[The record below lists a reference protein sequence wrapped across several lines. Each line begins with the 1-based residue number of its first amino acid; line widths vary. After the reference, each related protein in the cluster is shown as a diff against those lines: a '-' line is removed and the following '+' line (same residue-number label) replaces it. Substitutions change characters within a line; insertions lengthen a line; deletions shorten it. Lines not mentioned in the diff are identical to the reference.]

1 MKTKICVVTS
11 SRADYGLLR
20 FLIHKIEMSSI
31 FDLQLVVSGSHLSK
45 IHGYTLNE
53 IIKDNIP
60 ISKKIE
66 TISETNTRKDIANN
80 VSSTIQRMTKAFSS
94 LKPDMVLLLGDRYEI
109 FSTAIASAFL
119 NIPIAHIHGGELTE
133 GAIDDVLRHSITKLA
148 HIHFTST
155 MIYKK
160 RVIQMGEQPK
170 SVFNVGSL
178 GVDNLNKLKL
188 IDIET
193 LQKNLDFQFKSKN
206 IMVTYHPVSLN
217 ENPVDG
223 INILL
228 NALKNF
234 KEIGIIFT
242 YPNAD
247 ILSTKIIEN
256 ILNFEGNND
265 NVKVFSNLGQIKYFS
280 CLKYCNG
287 VVGNSSSGIIEAPS
301 LKTWTINIGS
311 RQKGRVR
318 APSVFDV
325 KTNKKE
331 IINKLNFLLNDK
343 KSFSKINFK
352 NPYFK
357 KNTVDT
363 IYKDLVKFSKE
374 KIVHKKFFD
383 INY

>member
-1 MKTKICVVTS
+1 MKNKICVVTS

-20 FLIHKIEMSSI
+20 FLIHKIELSS
-31 FDLQLVVSGSHLSK
+31 FFELQLVVSGSHLSK

-53 IIKDNIP
+53 IIKDNIT

-66 TISETNTRKDIANN
+66 IISKTNTREDIANN
-80 VSSTIQRMTKAFSS
+80 VSNTIKRMGEAFSS

-133 GAIDDVLRHSITKLA
+133 GAIDDMLRHSITKLA

-155 MIYKK
+155 MVYKK

-178 GVDNLNKLKL
+178 GVDNLHKLNL
-188 IDIET
+188 IGKKT

-228 NALKNF
+228 NALNNF

-247 ILSTKIIEN
+247 ILSTKIIES
-256 ILNFEGNND
+256 ISDFERNND
-265 NVKVFSNLGQIKYFS
+265 NAKVFSNLGQIKYFS
-280 CLKYCNG
+280 CLKHCNA

-311 RQKGRVR
+311 RQRGRVR
-318 APSVFDV
+318 AASVFDV
-325 KTNKKE
+325 KTNKNE
-331 IINKLNFLLNDK
+331 IVNKLNFLLNEK

-357 KNTVDT
+357 KNTVDA
-363 IYKDLVKFSKE
+363 IFEALVKFSKE
-374 KIVHKKFFD
+374 RIVNKKFFD
-383 INY
+383 ISL

>member
-357 KNTVDT
+357 KNTSNKIIQVIT
-363 IYKDLVKFSKE
+363 KRINEEYKY
-374 KIVHKKFFD
+374 KKFYD
-383 INY
+383 L

>member
-20 FLIHKIEMSSI
+20 FLIHKIEMSSF

-45 IHGYTLNE
+45 IHGYTLSE
-53 IIKDNIP
+53 IIKDNIA

-66 TISETNTRKDIANN
+66 TISETNTRVDIANN
-80 VSSTIQRMTKAFSS
+80 VSNTIQRMTKAFFS

-155 MIYKK
+155 KIYKK

-188 IDIET
+188 VDVET

-217 ENPVDG
+217 ENPADG

-247 ILSTKIIEN
+247 ILSTKIIKD
-256 ILNFEGNND
+256 ILNFEKNSD

-331 IINKLNFLLNDK
+331 IVNKLNFLLNDK
-343 KSFSKINFK
+343 KSFAKINFK
-352 NPYFK
+352 NPYYK
-357 KNTVDT
+357 KNTVET
-363 IYKDLVKFSKE
+363 IFKDLVKLSKE

>member
-1 MKTKICVVTS
+1 MKNKICVVTS

-20 FLIHKIEMSSI
+20 FLIHKIEKSSF

-45 IHGYTLNE
+45 IHGHTLNE
-53 IIKDNIP
+53 IIQDNIT
-60 ISKKIE
+60 ITQKIE
-66 TISETNTRKDIANN
+66 TISKTNTKEDIANN
-80 VSSTIQRMTKAFSS
+80 VGNTIKKMTNAFSS

-155 MIYKK
+155 KIYKK

-188 IDIET
+188 VDIET

-217 ENPVDG
+217 ENPADG

-256 ILNFEGNND
+256 ILNFERNND

-280 CLKYCNG
+280 CLKYCDG

-311 RQKGRVR
+311 RQKGRVK

-331 IINKLNFLLNDK
+331 IVNKLNFFLNEK

-352 NPYFK
+352 NPFFK
-357 KNTVDT
+357 KNTVDM
-363 IYKDLVKFSKE
+363 IFKDLVKFSKE
-374 KIVHKKFFD
+374 KIVNKKFFD

>member
-1 MKTKICVVTS
+1 MKNKICVVTS

-20 FLIHKIEMSSI
+20 FLIHKIEKSSF

-45 IHGYTLNE
+45 IHGHTLNE
-53 IIKDNIP
+53 IIQDNIT
-60 ISKKIE
+60 ITQKIE
-66 TISETNTRKDIANN
+66 TISKTNTKEDIANN
-80 VSSTIQRMTKAFSS
+80 VGNTIKKMTNAFSS

-155 MIYKK
+155 KIYKK

-188 IDIET
+188 VDIET

-217 ENPVDG
+217 ENPADG

-256 ILNFEGNND
+256 ILNFERNND

-280 CLKYCNG
+280 CLKYCDG

-311 RQKGRVR
+311 RQKGRVK

-331 IINKLNFLLNDK
+331 IVNKLNFLLNEK

-357 KNTVDT
+357 KNTVDM
-363 IYKDLVKFSKE
+363 IFKDLVKFSKE
-374 KIVHKKFFD
+374 KIVNKKFFD

>member
-1 MKTKICVVTS
+1 MKNKICVVTS

-20 FLIHKIEMSSI
+20 FLIHKIEMSKF

-53 IIKDNIP
+53 IIKDNIT

-66 TISETNTRKDIANN
+66 TISKTNTREDIANN
-80 VSSTIQRMTKAFSS
+80 VSNTIQKMTKAFSS

-178 GVDNLNKLKL
+178 GVDNLNKLNL
-188 IDIET
+188 IDIKT

-228 NALKNF
+228 NALNNF

-256 ILNFEGNND
+256 ILNFEKNND

-343 KSFSKINFK
+343 KYFFK
-352 NPYFK
+352 N
-357 KNTVDT
+357 
-363 IYKDLVKFSKE
+363 KF
-374 KIVHKKFFD
+374 
-383 INY
+383 

>member
-20 FLIHKIEMSSI
+20 FLIHKIEMSSF

-45 IHGYTLNE
+45 IHGYTLSE
-53 IIKDNIP
+53 IIKDNIA

-66 TISETNTRKDIANN
+66 TISETNTRVDIANN
-80 VSSTIQRMTKAFSS
+80 VSNTIQRMTKAFFS

-155 MIYKK
+155 KIYKK

-188 IDIET
+188 VDIET

-206 IMVTYHPVSLN
+206 ILVTYHPVSLK
-217 ENPVDG
+217 ENPADG
-223 INILL
+223 INIIL
-228 NALKNF
+228 NALTNF

-256 ILNFEGNND
+256 ILNFERNND

-280 CLKYCNG
+280 CLKYCDG

-331 IINKLNFLLNDK
+331 IINKLSFLLNDK

-357 KNTVDT
+357 KNTLDT
-363 IYKDLVKFSKE
+363 IFKNLVKFSKE

>member
-1 MKTKICVVTS
+1 
-11 SRADYGLLR
+11 
-20 FLIHKIEMSSI
+20 
-31 FDLQLVVSGSHLSK
+31 
-45 IHGYTLNE
+45 
-53 IIKDNIP
+53 
-60 ISKKIE
+60 
-66 TISETNTRKDIANN
+66 
-80 VSSTIQRMTKAFSS
+80 
-94 LKPDMVLLLGDRYEI
+94 
-109 FSTAIASAFL
+109 
-119 NIPIAHIHGGELTE
+119 
-133 GAIDDVLRHSITKLA
+133 
-148 HIHFTST
+148 
-155 MIYKK
+155 
-160 RVIQMGEQPK
+160 MGEQPK

-178 GVDNLNKLKL
+178 GVDNLKKLNL
-188 IDIET
+188 IDVKT

-247 ILSTKIIEN
+247 ILSTRIIEN
-256 ILNFEGNND
+256 ILNFERNND

-311 RQKGRVR
+311 RQKGRIR

-325 KTNKKE
+325 KSNKKE
-331 IINKLNFLLNDK
+331 IVNKLNFLLNE
-343 KSFSKINFK
+343 K
-352 NPYFK
+352 NLFLK
-357 KNTVDT
+357 
-363 IYKDLVKFSKE
+363 
-374 KIVHKKFFD
+374 
-383 INY
+383 

>member
-1 MKTKICVVTS
+1 
-11 SRADYGLLR
+11 
-20 FLIHKIEMSSI
+20 
-31 FDLQLVVSGSHLSK
+31 
-45 IHGYTLNE
+45 
-53 IIKDNIP
+53 
-60 ISKKIE
+60 
-66 TISETNTRKDIANN
+66 
-80 VSSTIQRMTKAFSS
+80 MTKAFSS
-94 LKPDMVLLLGDRYEI
+94 LKPDMVLLLGDRMKFFNCYCICI
-109 FSTAIASAFL
+109 FEYTY
-119 NIPIAHIHGGELTE
+119 AHIHGGELTE

-155 MIYKK
+155 MTYKK

-178 GVDNLNKLKL
+178 GVDNLRKLNL
-188 IDIET
+188 IDIKT

-228 NALKNF
+228 NALNNF

-247 ILSTKIIEN
+247 ILSTRIIEN
-256 ILNFEGNND
+256 ILNFEKNND
-265 NVKVFSNLGQIKYFS
+265 NVKVCSNLGQIKYFS

-287 VVGNSSSGIIEAPS
+287 VLGNSSSGIIEAPS

-311 RQKGRVR
+311 RQKGRIR

-325 KTNKKE
+325 KSNEKE
-331 IINKLNFLLNDK
+331 IVNKLNFLLNDK
-343 KSFSKINFK
+343 NTFLKINFK
-352 NPYFK
+352 NPHFK
-357 KNTVDT
+357 KNTVD
-363 IYKDLVKFSKE
+363 IIFKDLVKFSKE
-374 KIVHKKFFD
+374 KIVNKKFFD

>member
-20 FLIHKIEMSSI
+20 FLIHKIEMSDF

-45 IHGYTLNE
+45 IHGYTLSE
-53 IIKDNIP
+53 IIKDNIA

-66 TISETNTRKDIANN
+66 TISETNTRMDIANN
-80 VSSTIQRMTKAFSS
+80 VSNTIQRMTKAFSS

-155 MIYKK
+155 KIYRK

-188 IDIET
+188 VDIET

-217 ENPVDG
+217 ENPADG

-228 NALKNF
+228 HALKNF

-256 ILNFEGNND
+256 ILNFEKNND

-280 CLKYCNG
+280 CLKYCDG

-331 IINKLNFLLNDK
+331 IINKLNFLLNEK
-343 KSFSKINFK
+343 KFFSKISFK

-357 KNTVDT
+357 KNTIDA
-363 IYKDLVKFSKE
+363 IFKDLVKFSKE